1 MNSEILQ
8 IVRTGLDDRIGPLL
22 AARKAAIRPVKG
34 WLRTVRSALDLTQG
48 FVAEKLQIKR
58 QALAQMEDAE
68 VRGAITLGS
77 LERAA
82 NAMDCDLVYFIV
94 PREGSA
100 PTFSELARRH
110 DPDFRHLR
118 ASEHSMSL
126 EGQAVGDLEAPPP
139 KNP

>member
-1 MNSEILQ
+1 MLQ
-8 IVRTGLDDRIGPLL
+8 IVSNGLDGRIEPLL
-22 AARKAAIRPVKG
+22 AARGAAVRPVKG
-34 WLRTVRSALDLTQG
+34 WLRTVRSALNLTQG
-48 FVAEKLQIKR
+48 FVAEKLHIKR
-58 QALAQMEDAE
+58 QALAQLEDAE

-94 PREGSA
+94 PRESSA
-100 PTFSELARRH
+100 PTFSELARRY
-110 DPDFRHLR
+110 DPHFRHLR

-139 KNP
+139 ATP